1 MLIASNVLVMAM
13 SLVAYCVSVTLRSK
27 ERVLLRE
34 SEATSH
40 QCSSMMGIF
49 TEPLN
54 LRANEFTYEEMADP
68 TTEKDLSVTA
78 DDGLDDEASDED
90 EASH

>member
-1 MLIASNVLVMAM
+1 
-13 SLVAYCVSVTLRSK
+13 
-27 ERVLLRE
+27 
-34 SEATSH
+34 
-40 QCSSMMGIF
+40 MMGIF

-90 EASH
+90 EAEASHQLAPFIQFAMN